1 MTNDPTPA
9 EALAAIAASRKTVHD
24 RVGAHGWRYDMAYA
38 AISAGMVGAQAL
50 DGPFNVTGMTLGVLA
65 LVLMFQAEARR
76 TGVKATGVSPRNARW
91 VAIALGAVFAG
102 AMLGMVMARRLV
114 DPIQLP
120 LVVAAVMAAA
130 FVIALFGS
138 RLWRRVYRAEMGT
151 GT

>member
-1 MTNDPTPA
+1 MTDNPTPA
-9 EALAAIAASRKTVHD
+9 EALAAIEASRRTVHD
-24 RVGAHGWRYDMAYA
+24 RVATHGWRYDLAYS
-38 AISAGMVGAQAL
+38 AIVAGMVGTQAL
-50 DGPFNVTGMTLGVLA
+50 DIPFNVSGMTLGVLA
-65 LVLMFQAEARR
+65 LVLMFRAEARR
-76 TGVKATGVSPRNARW
+76 TGVKVTGVSPRNARW

-130 FVIALFGS
+130 FVIVLFGS

>member
-24 RVGAHGWRYDMAYA
+24 RVSTHGWRYDLAYS
-38 AISAGMVGAQAL
+38 AISAGMVGAQSL
-50 DGPFNVTGMTLGVLA
+50 DSPFNVTSMTLGVLA

-76 TGVKATGVSPRNARW
+76 TGVKVTGVSPRNARW

-102 AMLGMVMARRLV
+102 AMLGVVMARRLV

-138 RLWRRVYRAEMGT
+138 RLWRRVYRAEMRGDA
-151 GT
+151 